1 MKPIAV
7 IATHP
12 IQYQTPLYR
21 YLAKRGIPLHV
32 IFLCKRGYRGG
43 HDVGFDQE
51 VTWDIPMLDGFSH
64 QFASGWGSTP
74 ERFFGIL
81 SADPLTSISARKFS
95 VVLVHGWRSLSM
107 LMAVARANIGG
118 MPVLY
123 RAETTSLSSSITGAA
138 RRVLA
143 SAVRRSV
150 AACLSIGTLNDQF
163 YASIGVPTTRRFLM
177 PYAVD
182 NARFQAA
189 AASISSSETR
199 RTFGISEDAPVVL
212 FAGKLVPWKRPDL
225 LLRAFA
231 AAAPPDARLVFAGTG
246 PMLRDLQAEAAV
258 KAPDRVIFAGFQ
270 NQTQIPLA
278 YRAADLLV
286 LPSDHEP
293 WGLVVNE
300 AMNFAIPAVVS
311 RNVGCGPDLI
321 QSGATGETF
330 RAGDKEHLETVLQ
343 RLLEDRDPLQVMG
356 CAARARIDRWGFA
369 ECEAGL
375 LEALASVGV
384 RP

>member
-1 MKPIAV
+1 MKPIAM

-21 YLAKRGIPLHV
+21 HLARRGIPLHV
-32 IFLCKRGYRGG
+32 IFLCNRGYRGG
-43 HDVGFDQE
+43 HDVGFGRE
-51 VTWDIPMLDGFSH
+51 VTWDIPMLDGYSH
-64 QFASGWGSTP
+64 EFARGWGSTP

-81 SADPLTSISARKFS
+81 SADPLTSITARKFS

-118 MPVLY
+118 IPVLY
-123 RAETTSLSSSITGAA
+123 RAETTSLSSSVTGAA
-138 RRVLA
+138 RRLLA
-143 SAVRRSV
+143 TGIRRSV

-189 AASISSSETR
+189 AASISRSEAR

-231 AAAPPDARLVFAGTG
+231 AAAPPDARLIFAGTG
-246 PMLRDLQAEAAV
+246 PMLSDLQAEAAA
-258 KAPDRVIFAGFQ
+258 KAPDRVTFAGFQ

-278 YRAADLLV
+278 YCAADLLV

-300 AMNFAIPAVVS
+300 AMNFAVPAVVS
-311 RNVGCGPDLI
+311 RNVGCAPDLI
-321 QSGATGETF
+321 QSGVTGESF
-330 RAGDKEHLETVLQ
+330 RPGDQEDLETVLQ
-343 RLLEDRDPLQVMG
+343 RLLGDRSRLKAMG
-356 CAARARIDRWGFA
+356 GAARARIDRWGFA
-369 ECEAGL
+369 ECESGL
-375 LEALASVGV
+375 LEALTCVGAQ
-384 RP
+384 P